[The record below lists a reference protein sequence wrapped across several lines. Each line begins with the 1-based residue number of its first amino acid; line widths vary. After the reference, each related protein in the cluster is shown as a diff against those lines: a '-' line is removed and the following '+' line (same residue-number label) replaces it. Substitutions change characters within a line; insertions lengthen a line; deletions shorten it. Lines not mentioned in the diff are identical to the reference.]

1 MWVLHDSLPHHTQ
14 QFSILLFPATGPPIF
29 GNRTTPAGVV
39 PTLQWMGSG
48 RRPASRPASPS
59 PLPLRAGGSLRR
71 SAAKSRD
78 FAASSCSSFDFP
90 STLKIQMDPIGEL
103 GGSLGWAVWAGR
115 TFGGSAYIIAA
126 PGPSRQTGAFLLS
139 IGAARVRLRRVA
151 HGPGRRRLARRL
163 LLSRPYMKLNLCNP
177 CHPATCLLKL
187 SGSSRTC

>member
-1 MWVLHDSLPHHTQ
+1 MWALRNSLPHHTQ
-14 QFSILLFPATGPPIF
+14 QFSILLFPATGSPIF

-59 PLPLRAGGSLRR
+59 PLPLRAGGLLRR

-115 TFGGSAYIIAA
+115 TGDRRTSSPPPA
-126 PGPSRQTGAFLLS
+126 PLGRPAPSSSQS
-139 IGAARVRLRRVA
+139 
-151 HGPGRRRLARRL
+151 ARRGFDSGGWHMGL
-163 LLSRPYMKLNLCNP
+163 DGAWLGASCSRGLI
-177 CHPATCLLKL
+177 
-187 SGSSRTC
+187 